1 MKVADKVAIV
11 TGGGNGIGAALCT
24 KLAQLDARI
33 VVADLDGDAAQAVA
47 DTINAERPGSA
58 VASGGDVSETAHIEQ
73 LIALADNE
81 FGPVDL
87 YFANAGIT
95 GVSGL
100 EVTDDEWDQS
110 IDVNLRAHIRA
121 AQLLVPGWVERGE
134 GYFIS
139 TASAAGLLTQLGSAT
154 YSVTKH
160 AAVGFAE
167 WLNITFGDQGVRVSC
182 LCPMGVNTKLL
193 YSPGESDD
201 PLARLA
207 TRAVTSRGRCDRAGR
222 RRRDRARSGRRGAVP
237 DPSAPGRAGDVPA
250 QRHRLRPLAARHAPL
265 PAQPDGGAMTAPN
278 LDGRTAIITGGS
290 RGIGLAIAQRLALGG
305 CQHRADLTQAGQR

>member
-1 MKVADKVAIV
+1 VKVADKVAIV
-11 TGGGNGIGAALCT
+11 TGGGNGIGAALAT
-24 KLAQLDARI
+24 KLAQRDARV

-47 DTINAERPGSA
+47 DRINAEHPGVA
-58 VASGGDVSETAHIEQ
+58 VASGGDVSETAHIGQ
-73 LIALADNE
+73 LITLADNE

-100 EVTDDEWDQS
+100 DVTDAEWDQS
-110 IDVNLRAHIRA
+110 LDVNLRAHIRA
-121 AQLLVPGWVERGE
+121 AQLLVPGWV
-134 GYFIS
+134 
-139 TASAAGLLTQLGSAT
+139 GLLTQLGSAT

-207 TRAVTSRGRCDRAGR
+207 TRAVTS
-222 RRRDRARSGRRGAVP
+222 
-237 DPSAPGRAGDVPA
+237 AGDVIEPNDVA
-250 QRHRLRPLAARHAPL
+250 DIVLAAVDDERFLILPHPAVLEMYRHK
-265 PAQPDGGAMTAPN
+265 GADYDRW
-278 LDGRTAIITGGS
+278 L
-290 RGIGLAIAQRLALGG
+290 RGMRRYQHSLMEGL
-305 CQHRADLTQAGQR
+305 

>member
-1 MKVADKVAIV
+1 MKVADNVAIV
-11 TGGGNGIGAALCT
+11 TGGGNGIGGALAA
-24 KLAQLDARI
+24 KLAQQDARV
-33 VVADLDGDAAQAVA
+33 VVADINSSAADAVA
-47 DTINAERPGSA
+47 GGINAERPGAA
-58 VASGGDVSETAHIEQ
+58 VAVRGDVSDTAQIRQ
-73 LIALADNE
+73 LIERAERE

-100 EVTDDEWDQS
+100 DVTEDEWDQS
-110 IDVNLRAHIRA
+110 IDINLRAHIRA
-121 AQLLVPGWVERGE
+121 AQLLVPDWVARGE

-167 WLNITFGDQGVRVSC
+167 WLNITYGDYGVRVSC

-207 TRAVTSRGRCDRAGR
+207 TRAVTT
-222 RRRDRARSGRRGAVP
+222 
-237 DPSAPGRAGDVPA
+237 AGDVLEPDDVA
-250 QRHRLRPLAARHAPL
+250 DSVLAAIDEEKFLIL
-265 PAQPDGGAMTAPN
+265 PHPAVLEMYRQKAGDYDRWLSGM
-278 LDGRTAIITGGS
+278 R
-290 RGIGLAIAQRLALGG
+290 RYQRSLEEDA
-305 CQHRADLTQAGQR
+305 